1 MGARAILD
9 FRFWIESAYCLLP
22 TAGYGHRRLAASRMN
37 KILSSPMRCNPAL
50 PSTLTILQRCKVEP
64 TIALSFRSRSRGRGI
79 SLGVT
84 RKEGQGEIPLP
95 RLRDRNDSPALVNA
109 SNRFMSTRLLTVLL
123 ACAMTCLTFLPAE
136 AAAKPGSQSL
146 PAGYVLYLRLEATIS
161 TTASHLHDVVKAR
174 IIREVDSG
182 NRVLIPL
189 GAEVQG
195 RIEKLIPSSSATDR
209 ARLLIRFDKLII
221 PDNPAVTFA
230 GHISEVENARE
241 NVLQDG
247 TIWGVLASDLPVS
260 HLEDTMR
267 KLAGEDSELSKYG
280 QKAFG
285 KSDTSINYGAG
296 TDLTLVLDKPL
307 SLAEMPPSGSFNQLP
322 PGVPDA
328 VARMLQGAPQ
338 RASGKGGKPGDPLNL
353 VVIGNISEIRD
364 VFSQAGWGEA
374 ERKTGKA
381 VWDTARAVADNQG
394 FGRAPVSD
402 LYLFGHREDLAFEK
416 VLNTFL
422 KRHHLRLWRTTGTT
436 PEGREIWLGAA
447 THDTGLDVHP
457 GVVSHAIDPDLDAE
471 RAKVGADLRVTG
483 RVAAEGLVTRP
494 DPLSQGLTATGG
506 TWKTDGQLL
515 VIDLA
520 TP

>member
-1 MGARAILD
+1 M
-9 FRFWIESAYCLLP
+9 
-22 TAGYGHRRLAASRMN
+22 
-37 KILSSPMRCNPAL
+37 
-50 PSTLTILQRCKVEP
+50 EP

-483 RVAAEGLVTRP
+483 RVAAEQLVTRP
-494 DPLSQGLTATGG
+494 NPLRQGLTATGG

-520 TP
+520 TQ

>member
-1 MGARAILD
+1 
-9 FRFWIESAYCLLP
+9 
-22 TAGYGHRRLAASRMN
+22 
-37 KILSSPMRCNPAL
+37 
-50 PSTLTILQRCKVEP
+50 VEP
-64 TIALSFRSRSRGRGI
+64 IIAVSFRAQRGI

-84 RKEGQGEIPLP
+84 RKEGQGEIP
-95 RLRDRNDSPALVNA
+95 RCARNDSPALVNT
-109 SNRFMSTRLLTVLL
+109 SNRFLSTRLLTFLV
-123 ACAMTCLTFLPAE
+123 AGAVTCLTLFQAE
-136 AAAKPGSQSL
+136 AAAKPGYQSL
-146 PAGYVLYLRLEATIS
+146 PEGYALYLRLEAPVG
-161 TTASHLHDVVKAR
+161 TTVSHLHGVVKAR

-221 PDNPAVTFA
+221 PGNPAVTFA

-247 TIWGVLASDLPVS
+247 TIQGVLASDLPVS
-260 HLEDTMR
+260 HLEDAMG
-267 KLAGEDSELSKYG
+267 KLAGQDSELSKYE

-322 PGVPDA
+322 SGVPYA

-338 RASGKGGKPGDPLNL
+338 RASGKDGRPGDPLNL
-353 VVIGNISEIRD
+353 VVVGNISEIRD
-364 VFSQAGWGEA
+364 VFKQAGWGEA

-381 VWDTARAVADNQG
+381 VWDTVRAVAGDQG
-394 FGRAPVSD
+394 FGGAPVSD

-416 VLNTFL
+416 GLNTFL
-422 KRHHLRLWRTTGTT
+422 KRHHLRLWRTAATT
-436 PEGREIWLGAA
+436 PGGREIWLGAA

-457 GVVSHAIDPDLDAE
+457 GVVSHEIDPDLDAE
-471 RAKVGADLRVTG
+471 RTKVGADLRVTG
-483 RVAAEGLVTRP
+483 RVAAEGLVTCP

-506 TWKTDGQLL
+506 TWKTEGRLL

-520 TP
+520 TQ